1 MVKKRGH
8 YCKVCG
14 EYKSNE
20 SFSGSG
26 HSSHICK
33 KCAALSPTERS
44 AEMTMTRLMNL
55 PWPLSSEQKEWLK
68 GLQKD
73 NRPEIAEA
81 ARAIYSERFPY
92 AQRNE
97 RKKQLHI
104 KTMTMTVRDELWDEY
119 GDPFEAQLTFT
130 LDRKRH
136 YIACTQGE
144 DNDIA
149 DLTEKEMKKLLN
161 RIVNEY
167 EVFCWDEDIS
177 RSKAMLWDEDEVLD
191 NEGPDESES
200 PSWIVDI
207 AYLNGET
214 QAMQGV
220 GISDRINDLVLDLLQ
235 YFEEADE
242 AYDEDFEQ

>member
-1 MVKKRGH
+1 MVKKHGH

-26 HSSHICK
+26 HGSHICK
-33 KCAALSPTERS
+33 KCAALSPAERS

-55 PWPLSSEQKEWLK
+55 PWSLSSEQKEWLK
-68 GLQKD
+68 KLQRD
-73 NRPEIAEA
+73 ERPEIAEA
-81 ARAIYSERFPY
+81 AKAIYTERFPY

-104 KTMTMTVRDELWDEY
+104 KTMTMTIQDELWDEY
-119 GDPFEAQLTFT
+119 GDPFEVQLTFT
-130 LDRKRH
+130 LDRKKH
-136 YIACTQGE
+136 SISCTQEE
-144 DNDIA
+144 DNNFA
-149 DLTEKEMKKLLN
+149 VLTEKEMKKLLN

-167 EVFCWDEDIS
+167 EVFCWGEDFS
-177 RSKAMLWDEDEVLD
+177 RSEAMLWDENEVSD
-191 NEGPDESES
+191 NEEPYEIEP

-214 QAMQGV
+214 QTIQGFEV
-220 GISDRINDLVLDLLQ
+220 PDRINDLALELLH
-235 YFEEADE
+235 YFEESEDE
-242 AYDEDFEQ
+242 YDEDYG